1 MVKNSL
7 PMPEMLE
14 TWVQFLDQENL
25 VTHSS
30 SLVWSVPKTEEC
42 GRPQSIGSQI
52 VGHDCSNFSTSG
64 LKIILWEILE
74 EVIWKVNMQF
84 NFFESFIYI
93 ESVFLNF
100 FQEYDQS
107 ISFMTHI
114 VIYKKIF
121 TKSALDFFYVFN
133 IEKRKL

>member
-1 MVKNSL
+1 MTLKMV
-7 PMPEMLE
+7 MQE
-14 TWVQFLDQENL
+14 TWVQFLDQEDPL
-25 VTHSS
+25 ATHSS
-30 SLVWSVPKTEEC
+30 ILAWSVLKTEES

-52 VGHDCSNFSTSG
+52 VGCDCSNFSTGG
-64 LKIILWEILE
+64 LKITLWKILE
-74 EVIWKVNMQF
+74 EVIWKVNLHF
-84 NFFESFIYI
+84 NFLESFVYI

-100 FQEYDQS
+100 FQECEQS

-121 TKSALDFFYVFN
+121 MKSALDFFYVFK